1 MLIAHEAPISIL
13 DKISDITDIQ
23 YALVHLFETHPEY
36 YNFFVRS
43 LSQGREVLLDN
54 SIFELKEAF
63 EPDKFAEYVTKLK
76 PTYYVIPDVLEDAD
90 KTIVSALDFTSR
102 YDNLPGIAIGVVQGK
117 TYQEIVDCY
126 KFMSDH
132 VDYIAISFDYSYY
145 QVTGQSRA
153 SYDKHLAKLERQCYG
168 RIKLVNDLIRDGVW
182 NHRKMHHMLGNS
194 LAKEMKHY
202 KDIPSIRSVDTS
214 NPVVAGLLGHRY
226 IKGEGLNFKPSV
238 LLADLID
245 SQVNEDQAQDITYN
259 TREYK
264 FIANGLA

>member
-1 MLIAHEAPISIL
+1 MLISHETPISFLENSRIYN
-13 DKISDITDIQ
+13 DFD

-36 YNFFVRS
+36 YNFFMRS
-43 LSQGREVLLDN
+43 LADGREVLLDN

-63 EPDKFAEYVTKLK
+63 DPDKFADYVKKMK
-76 PTYYVIPDVLEDAD
+76 PTYYVIPDVLEDID
-90 KTIVSALDFTSR
+90 GTIVSAINFTSR
-102 YDNLPGIAIGVVQGK
+102 YEDLPGIAIGVIQGK
-117 TYQEIVDCY
+117 TYQEIVECY
-126 KFMSDH
+126 QFMSSV

-145 QVTGQSRA
+145 QTTAYSQT
-153 SYDKHLAKLERQCYG
+153 YDEHLAKLERQCYG
-168 RIKLVNDLIRDGVW
+168 RIKLVDDLIRDGVW

-202 KDIPSIRSVDTS
+202 RDIPSIRSVDTS

-245 SQVNEDQAQDITYN
+245 SQVDEDQSQDIFYN
-259 TREYK
+259 TLEYK
-264 FIANGLA
+264 FITNGVA

>member
-1 MLIAHEAPISIL
+1 MLISHETPISYL
-13 DKISDITDIQ
+13 EQSKSYNDFDYS
-23 YALVHLFETHPEY
+23 LVHLLESHPDY

-63 EPDKFAEYVTKLK
+63 DPDRFAKHITKLK
-76 PTYYVIPDVLEDAD
+76 PTYYVIPDVLEDAH
-90 KTIVSALDFTSR
+90 KTITSAINFICE
-102 YDNLPGIAIGVVQGK
+102 YEGLPGIAIGVVQGK
-117 TYQEIVDCY
+117 TYQEIVECY
-126 KFMSDH
+126 QFMSDI

-145 QVTGQSRA
+145 QTTAHS
-153 SYDKHLAKLERQCYG
+153 SSHNDHFAKLERQCYG
-168 RIKLVNDLIRDGVW
+168 RVKLVNDLIRDGVW

-245 SQVNEDQAQDITYN
+245 SQVNEDQATDITYN

-264 FIANGLA
+264 LIANGL

>member
-23 YALVHLFETHPEY
+23 YALVHLFESHPDY

-43 LSQGREVLLDN
+43 LSQGREVILDN

-63 EPDKFAEYVTKLK
+63 DPVRFAKHITKLK
-76 PTYYVIPDVLEDAD
+76 PTYYVIPDVLEDAH
-90 KTIVSALDFTSR
+90 KTIVSAIDFICE
-102 YDNLPGIAIGVVQGK
+102 YEGLPGIAIGVVQGK
-117 TYQEIVDCY
+117 TYQEIVECY
-126 KFMSDH
+126 QFMSDI

-145 QVTGQSRA
+145 QTTAHS
-153 SYDKHLAKLERQCYG
+153 SSHNDHFAKLERQCYG
-168 RIKLVNDLIRDGVW
+168 RVKLVNDLIRDGVW
-182 NHRKMHHMLGNS
+182 NHRKKHHMLGNS

-245 SQVNEDQAQDITYN
+245 SQVNEDQATDITYN

-264 FIANGLA
+264 LIANGL